1 VLIDLRKDA
10 ALFRL
15 ILNRCVIRYTAA
27 HSSGVARPFHPPV
40 TRIDFVYSLGD
51 GTSTPWVSLHLDT
64 KPGSEPDGDPT
75 HPLFD
80 TIEHP
85 EWGAAYRDLLWSE
98 GRRMPV
104 ILTTGELSDCDA
116 GELEWLVGELLVE
129 SLQEARD
136 QGVLKRLPK
145 AERCEMGV
153 ARFGGGFGWPTYED
167 RGEKNLA

>member
-1 VLIDLRKDA
+1 LRKDA

-15 ILNRCVIRYTAA
+15 ILNRCVIRYSGGHET
-27 HSSGVARPFHPPV
+27 GVARPFHPLV

-51 GTSTPWVSLHLDT
+51 GTAPPWVRLSLDT

-80 TIEHP
+80 YVEHS
-85 EWGAAYRDLLWSE
+85 EWGMAVRDLFWSE
-98 GRRMPV
+98 GRRMPL

-116 GELEWLVGELLVE
+116 REFECLIGDLLGDA
-129 SLQEARD
+129 LKTARD
-136 QGVLKRLPK
+136 QKVFERLPK

-153 ARFGGGFGWPTYED
+153 EQFGGGYGWPAYKD
-167 RGEKNLA
+167 RGAENLV